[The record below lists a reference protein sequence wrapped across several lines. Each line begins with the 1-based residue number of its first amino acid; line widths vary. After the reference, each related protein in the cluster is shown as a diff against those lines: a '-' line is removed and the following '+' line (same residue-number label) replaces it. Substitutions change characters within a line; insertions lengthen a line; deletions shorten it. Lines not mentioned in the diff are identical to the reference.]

1 MIYNNR
7 LMKNSQNNKPSLPSG
22 KYFNLTYVN
31 GKIKNIPK
39 KPSIKNIEVTK
50 KVHKDNDD
58 HLDIKLIKDL

>member
-1 MIYNNR
+1 
-7 LMKNSQNNKPSLPSG
+7 MKNSQNNKPSLPSG

-39 KPSIKNIEVTK
+39 KPSIKNIEQTK
-50 KVHKDNDD
+50 KVNKDNDD

>member
-39 KPSIKNIEVTK
+39 KPSIKNIEVAK
-50 KVHKDNDD
+50 KTSKDIGY
-58 HLDIKLIKDL
+58 DIDLKLIKDL